1 MNKIVDRLRIAS
13 RYDHSQGRMMN
24 ESADIIEKLKREN
37 VELKEKLDVQT
48 KRGDLA
54 SPAMDTAYDFKHLY
68 DEACKERDELA
79 AHVERIKTHA
89 DAVVFGADK
98 ERLHSGKT
106 VYIIPFEHIE
116 SFANT
121 VNQSPKTILAEH
133 DAEVMAKSIEDFA
146 DSFNGDKSEWVTYQA
161 FKSSAYQYAN
171 KIRNSNGGE

>member
-1 MNKIVDRLRIAS
+1 MSDLTTKAIKVSRRICEIEERLACLDLTGHEADDLRYEKAELEELDEVLSAYFNARNNCEQLQS
-13 RYDHSQGRMMN
+13 RC
-24 ESADIIEKLKREN
+24 A
-37 VELKEKLDVQT
+37 ELE
-48 KRGDLA
+48 R
-54 SPAMDTAYDFKHLY
+54 
-68 DEACKERDELA
+68 ERDELEA
-79 AHVERIKTHA
+79 YVERIKTHA